1 MVYVF
6 KCGNHSKALCVSLLF
21 DLDNHRMVVA
31 FILEKNNMD
40 TQQVEII
47 GRNLLVSACVADG
60 LEVSQ
65 PLRDRGIDL
74 IIFDDHARHG
84 QFSALPVQLKA
95 SSSRSFSIHAKYAK
109 FPNLLMAYTW
119 HSDNPVDARLYIMTY
134 QDALDV
140 AKEVGWLSTSSW
152 KDGGGYSTQ
161 APSKKLQ
168 NLLEVYQY
176 TPGRIKV
183 LMEASQLN

>member
-1 MVYVF
+1 
-6 KCGNHSKALCVSLLF
+6 
-21 DLDNHRMVVA
+21 
-31 FILEKNNMD
+31 MD

-95 SSSRSFSIHAKYAK
+95 SSSRSFSVHAKYAK

-134 QDALDV
+134 GDALKI
-140 AKEVGWLSTSSW
+140 AEASGWLSTSSW
-152 KDGGGYSTQ
+152 VDGEDTRHSRQAKSLKQCCESTSILL
-161 APSKKLQ
+161 AKL
-168 NLLEVYQY
+168 N
-176 TPGRIKV
+176 P
-183 LMEASQLN
+183 

>member
-1 MVYVF
+1 
-6 KCGNHSKALCVSLLF
+6 
-21 DLDNHRMVVA
+21 
-31 FILEKNNMD
+31 MD

-74 IIFDDHARHG
+74 IIFDDRSDG
-84 QFSALPVQLKA
+84 DQFNALPVQLKA

-119 HSDNPVDARLYIMTY
+119 HSDNPVNARLFLMTY
-134 QDALDV
+134 KDAV
-140 AKEVGWLSTSSW
+140 TIGEKVGWLQTSSW
-152 KDGGGYSTQ
+152 IEGGGYSTQ
-161 APSKKLQ
+161 SPSKHITSF
-168 NLLEVYQY
+168 LEAFEYKPGHIRRIMDELYQH
-176 TPGRIKV
+176 RS
-183 LMEASQLN
+183 L

>member
-1 MVYVF
+1 
-6 KCGNHSKALCVSLLF
+6 
-21 DLDNHRMVVA
+21 
-31 FILEKNNMD
+31 MD

-95 SSSRSFSIHAKYAK
+95 SSSRSFSVHAKYAK

-134 QDALDV
+134 GDALKI
-140 AKEVGWLSTSSW
+140 AEASGWLSTSSW
-152 KDGGGYSTQ
+152 VDGGGYSTQ
-161 APSKKLQ
+161 SPSKKLEAM
-168 NLLEVYQY
+168 LREHEY
-176 TPGRIKV
+176 TPGKIKS
-183 LMEASQLN
+183 LMDYLTAKQSSYRS

>member
-1 MVYVF
+1 
-6 KCGNHSKALCVSLLF
+6 
-21 DLDNHRMVVA
+21 
-31 FILEKNNMD
+31 MD

-60 LEVSQ
+60 IEVSE

-74 IIFDDHARHG
+74 IIFDDQAHHG

-95 SSSRSFSIHAKYAK
+95 SSSRSFSVHAKYAK

-134 QDALDV
+134 KNALNI
-140 AKEVGWLSTSSW
+140 AREVGWLNTPSW
-152 KDGGGYSTQ
+152 ISGGGYSTQ
-161 APSKKLQ
+161 SPSKKIEALLQ
-168 NLLEVYQY
+168 AHEYS
-176 TPGRIKV
+176 PGRIRQI
-183 LMEASQLN
+183 MDSITAEG

>member
-1 MVYVF
+1 
-6 KCGNHSKALCVSLLF
+6 
-21 DLDNHRMVVA
+21 
-31 FILEKNNMD
+31 MD

-74 IIFDDHARHG
+74 IIFDDNARHG

-95 SSSRSFSIHAKYAK
+95 SSSRSFSVHAKYAK

-119 HSDNPVDARLYIMTY
+119 YSDNPVDARLYIMTY
-134 QDALDV
+134 KDALRIAD
-140 AKEVGWLSTSSW
+140 ATGWLNTPSW
-152 KDGGGYSTQ
+152 INGGGYSTQ
-161 APSKKLQ
+161 APSKKIETM
-168 NLLEVYQY
+168 LLEYEY
-176 TPGRIKV
+176 IPGRIKQI
-183 LMEASQLN
+183 MENITVNGLA